1 MTPDNPTSE
10 SLAREAQ
17 VMSPKRIRSSH
28 SLESLQL
35 RLQDA
40 ELLLEVSRR
49 MASFDQLDD
58 VLRELVEMT
67 TAAIGTERGT
77 LFMNDPASG
86 ELYSR
91 FAQGNIK
98 REIRILNHSGIA
110 GAVFTKG
117 E

>member
-17 VMSPKRIRSSH
+17 VMSTKRIRSSH

-67 TAAIGTERGT
+67 TAAIGTEQHF
-77 LFMNDPASG
+77 L
-86 ELYSR
+86 
-91 FAQGNIK
+91 
-98 REIRILNHSGIA
+98 
-110 GAVFTKG
+110 
-117 E
+117 